1 MSNISEYLE
10 YVESNIIQQKNIIYI
25 YIHYMSWDF
34 SNISNHI
41 TMFLLAASETGEALA
56 GGRCRR
62 CFEAME
68 V

>member
-10 YVESNIIQQKNIIYI
+10 YVESNIIQQKSIIYI
-25 YIHYMSWDF
+25 YTICLEIF
-34 SNISNHI
+34 SNTSNHI
-41 TMFLLAASETGEALA
+41 TMFLLTASETGEALA